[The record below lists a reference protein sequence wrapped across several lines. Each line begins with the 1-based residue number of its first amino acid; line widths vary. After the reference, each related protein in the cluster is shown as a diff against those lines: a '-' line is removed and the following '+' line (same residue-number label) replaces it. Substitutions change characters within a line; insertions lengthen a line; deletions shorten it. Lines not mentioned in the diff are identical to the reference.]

1 MGDEFMDAEIFA
13 AFVIEAREHLE
24 SIEPNLLELEKEPD
38 NLALLDDIFRPMHS
52 LKGASGFLGLNKI
65 NSLAHKGENVLDEL
79 RKGRMRTTSGIMDAI
94 LQATDLLREMIDNL
108 DEAAT
113 EGDVDTAEV
122 EQRFQQILEG
132 KGEDTVSAAENKPEE
147 ATEVPATEAVSE
159 SEEVESEVAEE
170 PEGESQSLESYHLTV
185 GSPTHLHNFYE
196 EVEETVE
203 TLSDVLV
210 QLEKSDGEEQKRLID
225 DIFRYFHNL
234 KGNSGIIGY
243 KEFNALT
250 HEAETL
256 LNDVRKGE
264 IVISQLVID
273 LLLETL
279 DLMEKLAEGINIDTA
294 VVTPI
299 DISFSIKKLQECIKT
314 KGSFSDAGISK
325 GNVKEEND
333 DLTIFKDTV
342 DQQLSSI
349 YKALEI
355 LEKDGSNKESIDSL
369 YRSLVTIQNSACYME
384 EENLKVY
391 AERTAGLVE
400 QARNSEMDFSDMH
413 DILKQ
418 ETGIIEQM
426 VEKFIAAQGDTPVA
440 TEIKSTSDSAPK
452 PETKPAAK
460 PEVKSETKP
469 EVKPAAKSAPAPKP
483 VTTPKAQDAAA
494 AAAAKS
500 KSSST
505 VRVDHEKLDHLMNL
519 IGELIINRNRFSML
533 ARSLEEQHDP
543 AEIAQQLTETTYSMA
558 RISDDLQD
566 TIMAVRMVPVQTVFS
581 RFPRLIRDLSKKSN
595 KNVELIMSGE
605 DTGLD
610 KSVAETIGDPLVHLI
625 RNSVDHGLEPEA
637 DRIAAGKDPVGKVW
651 LRASHQ
657 GNSVVI
663 EVEDDGRGID
673 PEKTKAKAL
682 EKGLITEDDARNMDD
697 RAAVD
702 LIFAAGFSTAEKI
715 TDISGRGVG
724 MDVVRSNIKDLKG
737 NVTVQTEL
745 GKGSIFTLSLP
756 LTLAIIDALMV
767 TVQGDTFAIPLDS
780 VSETTKVEIGC
791 LKEINQRRAL
801 TLRNE
806 VVGIVDLADLLGF
819 EKKEDNRELLPI
831 VILTVNDRK
840 VGLVVDRLLERQ
852 EIVIKT
858 LGSYLGTLHGISGAT
873 IMGDGGVTLIL
884 DPHEIYKI
892 ATMQGNL

>member
-38 NLALLDDIFRPMHS
+38 NLTLLDDIFRPMHS

-79 RKGRMRTTSGIMDAI
+79 RKGRMRATSGIMDAI

-113 EGDVDTAEV
+113 EGDVDTSEV

-132 KGEDTVSAAENKPEE
+132 KGE
-147 ATEVPATEAVSE
+147 EAVSSTE
-159 SEEVESEVAEE
+159 SKSEEMTETSEAEAVSGAEEAEEESEVEL
-170 PEGESQSLESYHLTV
+170 QSLESYHLTV
-185 GSPTHLHNFYE
+185 GSPAHLHNFYE

-203 TLSDVLV
+203 KLSDVLV
-210 QLEKSDGEEQKRLID
+210 QLEKSDGEEQKGLVD

-264 IVISQLVID
+264 IVVSQFVID

-294 VVTPI
+294 DVTPI
-299 DISFSIKKLQECIKT
+299 DISFSVKKLQECIKT
-314 KGSFSDAGISK
+314 KGGFSDAGVSK
-325 GNVKEEND
+325 RVVKEEND
-333 DLTIFKDTV
+333 DLIIFKDTV
-342 DQQLSSI
+342 DQQLSAI

-426 VEKFIAAQGDTPVA
+426 VEKFIAAHENTSVA
-440 TEIKSTSDSAPK
+440 EEIKPESAPAPK

-460 PEVKSETKP
+460 PEIKSETKS

-483 VTTPKAQDAAA
+483 ATAPKASDAS

-519 IGELIINRNRFSML
+519 IGELIINRNRFAML

-682 EKGLITEDDARNMDD
+682 EKGLITDDDARNMDD
-697 RAAVD
+697 RTAVD

-737 NVTVQTEL
+737 SVTVQTEL

-767 TVQGDTFAIPLDS
+767 TVHGDTFAIPLDS

-858 LGSYLGTLHGISGAT
+858 LGSYLGALHGISGAT

-892 ATMQGNL
+892 ATMQGTL